1 MQALFEHSNSESFF
15 FCISEVHGGMVL
27 IRIGK
32 YENASDSFSTPQ
44 WVLDMFPRA
53 FDPCPFNP
61 EWDETHFNG
70 LVDEWPDSGLIFI
83 NPPYSNVMPWIER
96 AFNHKFECNMKGSKV
111 TIVMLLKHDS
121 STKWFAK
128 LQECGAKFLMFQ
140 GRLAFENADKKSPCG
155 FPSILAVI

>member
-1 MQALFEHSNSESFF
+1 M
-15 FCISEVHGGMVL
+15 GL

-44 WVLDMFPRA
+44 WVLDMFPNA

-61 EWDETHFNG
+61 DFDPNEHFDG
-70 LVDEWPDSGLIFI
+70 LVDAWPDEGLIFI

-96 AFNHKFECNMKGSKV
+96 AFNHKFMCNMQGTKV

-128 LQECGAKFLMFQ
+128 LQESGAKFLMFQ
-140 GRLAFENADKKSPCG
+140 GRLAFGNGESKTPCS

>member
-1 MQALFEHSNSESFF
+1 M
-15 FCISEVHGGMVL
+15 
-27 IRIGK
+27 IRTRK

-44 WVLDMFPRA
+44 WVLDMFHNA

-61 EWDETHFNG
+61 EFNPNEDYDG
-70 LVDEWPDSGLIFI
+70 LVDDWPDEGLIFI

-96 AFNHKFECNMKGSKV
+96 AFNHKFECNMKGTKV

-121 STKWFAK
+121 STKWFSK
-128 LQECGAKFLMFQ
+128 LQEYGARFLMFQ
-140 GRLAFENADKKSPCG
+140 GRLAFGNGEKRAPCS